1 MKITDIINQKN
12 EININIKDLDII
24 LSHRGFAYI
33 DTLQCKN
40 LNECLRKF
48 KNLNLN
54 PKGLFINIKTNP
66 QVLLFEIQDF
76 IDKIYEIIDDE
87 TDAIFGVKYLE
98 NENVKVEVL
107 CTGLNLQFN
116 NKGLFC

>member
-33 DTLQCKN
+33 DTLKCKN
-40 LNECLRKF
+40 LNECLNKF

-54 PKGLFINIKTNP
+54 PKELFINIKINP
-66 QVLLFEIQDF
+66 QISLFEVQNF
-76 IDKIYEIIDDE
+76 IDNIYKIIDDE
-87 TDAIFGVKYLE
+87 TDAVFGVKYQE
-98 NENVKVEVL
+98 NESVEIEIL
-107 CTGLNLQFN
+107 WTGINL
-116 NKGLFC
+116 K

>member
-33 DTLQCKN
+33 DTLKCKN
-40 LNECLRKF
+40 LNECLKVF

-54 PKGLFINIKTNP
+54 PKGLFINIKINP
-66 QVLLFEIQDF
+66 QISLFEVQNF
-76 IDKIYEIIDDE
+76 IDNIYKIIDDE
-87 TDAIFGVKYLE
+87 TDAVFGVKYQE
-98 NENVKVEVL
+98 NESVEIEIL
-107 CTGLNLQFN
+107 WTGINL
-116 NKGLFC
+116 K